1 MRRKR
6 KKKTKKPAYILRLA
20 RHYGWNPGRI
30 VSEILE
36 WTEVIVVAVG
46 LAVIIMS
53 FITVRMHV
61 PTDSMYPA
69 INGDRSLLKADS
81 FFVDRITYYFRN
93 PKPGDIVVFRHEVAI
108 RTKSP
113 VEGSPAEQVGI
124 EAGEYIAT
132 DQAPAYLAG
141 RAVFTETAINET
153 IAALPA
159 GSPISL
165 RTAQGNTY
173 SLGQKTSETTLEEFG
188 IRMTIKKIMYVK
200 RLIAVGGQT
209 VQIRNGSIYIDGEK
223 LEGERFDNDY
233 LSNDV
238 RFQYG
243 IEPTLVPEG
252 HYFMLG
258 DNSSDSFDARFWGFV
273 PEKDIV
279 GVPYLRVWPVTRFGI
294 M

>member
-1 MRRKR
+1 M
-6 KKKTKKPAYILRLA
+6 
-20 RHYGWNPGRI
+20 
-30 VSEILE
+30 SEILE

-46 LAVIIMS
+46 LAALIMS

-93 PKPGDIVVFRHEVAI
+93 PKPGDIVVFRHEVSI
-108 RTKSP
+108 RTKAP
-113 VEGSPAEQVGI
+113 VEGSPAEQAGMQ
-124 EAGEYIAT
+124 AGEIITAE
-132 DQAPAYLAG
+132 QAPAYLAG
-141 RAVFTETAINET
+141 RAVFTETAMDAT

-159 GSPISL
+159 GSPVSL

-173 SLGQKTSETTLEEFG
+173 GLGQKTTETTLAEFG
-188 IRMTIKKIMYVK
+188 IRWSIKKIMYVK
-200 RLIAVGGQT
+200 RLIAIGGQT
-209 VQIRNGSIYIDGEK
+209 VQIRGGDIYVNGEM
-223 LEGERFDNDY
+223 LEGERFDHDY
-233 LSNDV
+233 ISEST
-238 RFQYG
+238 RFTFQYG

-258 DNSSDSFDARFWGFV
+258 DNSGDSFDGRYWGFV